1 MNFLYLYSSLI
12 LYCQPPRGP
21 HPMAWALVGFE
32 WHWSRSHCHR
42 HSSQACRMSTQNR
55 FLAQIALMK
64 KREGRYP
71 SRDDPQR
78 QQLLQGQHQS
88 VNRILGRWNGE
99 VSVAA
104 ARIDQVRRA
113 LDWVWKLRISGKR
126 ERRSDLRRLRYQSRS
141 QLSKGAQWVEQF
153 MSMTLTPSL
162 PVIVM
167 VSWIIWW

>member
-1 MNFLYLYSSLI
+1 MSS
-12 LYCQPPRGP
+12 
-21 HPMAWALVGFE
+21 
-32 WHWSRSHCHR
+32 
-42 HSSQACRMSTQNR
+42 QNR

-113 LDWVWKLRISGKR
+113 LESGNFGFLENGKN
-126 ERRSDLRRLRYQSRS
+126 DLTCGDYDINRGVNCPKVRNEWNNSCQ
-141 QLSKGAQWVEQF
+141 
-153 MSMTLTPSL
+153 
-162 PVIVM
+162 
-167 VSWIIWW
+167 